1 MMCNNFKLTN
11 RLYKVM
17 YIISRLRII
26 LYNRYHKNMSLM
38 YFYSILNMLSNY
50 YFILCMFNKLINI
63 SCIIIG
69 FHSSHLYTYIM
80 AILHLHQYMRNI
92 QLLNRFNISLDII
105 DMNYSHQDNIY
116 RCNHNNE

>member
-1 MMCNNFKLTN
+1 MMYNNFKLTN

-38 YFYSILNMLSNY
+38 HFYSILNMLSNY

-63 SCIIIG
+63 ICIIIG

-80 AILHLHQYMRNI
+80 AILHLHQYIRNI
-92 QLLNRFNISLDII
+92 QLLSRFNMGLDII
-105 DMNYSHQDNIY
+105 DMNYPHQGNIY